1 MPGNEHRL
9 FPPRPLVCSFE
20 LMQSGSKLG
29 LGFVVSVVIPQA
41 SNPLMITFVFRV
53 DLPEQCLLDL
63 KL

>member
-20 LMQSGSKLG
+20 LMQLGSELG
-29 LGFVVSVVIPQA
+29 LGFVSVVIPQA
-41 SNPLMITFVFRV
+41 SNPLMITSVFRV
-53 DLPEQCLLDL
+53 DLPELCLLDL